1 MLMIRKLILNILII
15 LIFSFNFSYANEI
28 DLAPNAKSAI
38 LIDMDTATIIY
49 KKNSNQPLPP
59 ASMTKIMT
67 LLLIMDALEQG
78 KISLQDKVRI
88 SENAASMGGS
98 QVFLEVGEDITVEEL
113 LKAIAIVSA
122 NDAAV
127 AMAEHVAGSL
137 EVFIQMMNE
146 KAKELKLENTVFKNV
161 TGLPEEGHFSSAKDM
176 AIMARELLKYQD
188 ITKYTKIY
196 QDYIRKDTS
205 SPFWLVNT
213 NKLVRFYE
221 GADGLKTGYT
231 AEAKYCLTATAKKGD
246 FRVIAVIM
254 GAPSSKIRNKE
265 ISQML
270 DYAFNQYTNHII
282 YKKGDIVTNVKVI
295 RGSKNDVA
303 VSPPLQASILIK
315 KGEKISDYKFE
326 LNIVQNKFAPVKKGE
341 VLGYLEVK
349 NKDNN
354 IIQKYPLIANENVE
368 KANFWQLLKN
378 STKKLLFI
386 K

>member
-1 MLMIRKLILNILII
+1 MIRKLILNILII

-28 DLAPNAKSAI
+28 DLAPSAKSAI

-49 KKNSNQPLPP
+49 EKNSNQPLPP

-326 LNIVQNKFAPVKKGE
+326 LNIVQNKFAPIKKGE

>member
-1 MLMIRKLILNILII
+1 MIRKLILNILII